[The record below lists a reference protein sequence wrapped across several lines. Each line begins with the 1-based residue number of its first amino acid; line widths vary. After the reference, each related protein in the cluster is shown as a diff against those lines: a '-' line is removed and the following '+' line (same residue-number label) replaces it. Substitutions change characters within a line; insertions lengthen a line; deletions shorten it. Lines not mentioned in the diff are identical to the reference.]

1 LFLVSQHYRDI
12 IFYKALV
19 QLKSEASKTYLS
31 FIWWM
36 LEPIIFMG
44 IYYIVFAIIL
54 KRGTEDFVPF
64 LLIGLVTWRWFSNS
78 VQSSSSSIDGALGL
92 VSQLNFPKIIL
103 PSITIVMVG
112 FKFLIIFTLLLIFLW
127 VYGFPIT
134 KAYYALPLVLITQHF
149 INTAAANLIATIIP
163 FLPDLK
169 EVVRHIL
176 RIAFYLS
183 GVIYAIDRL
192 PEEIQKYFAYNPM
205 SQLIANYR
213 DILMHG
219 KTPDL
224 IQLAYFAAT
233 AFIAVVLSTLL
244 LRKLDPIF
252 ARVLLQK

>member
-1 LFLVSQHYRDI
+1 MFLVSKHYRDI

-44 IYYIVFAIIL
+44 IYYIVFAVIL

-78 VQSSSSSIDGALGL
+78 VQSSAGSIDGALGL

-103 PSITIVMVG
+103 PSITLVMVA
-112 FKFLIIFTLLLIFLW
+112 FKFLIIFTLLLVFLW
-127 VYGFPIT
+127 IYGFPIT
-134 KAYYALPLVLITQHF
+134 KAYYALPLVLLTQHF
-149 INTAAANLIATIIP
+149 INTAVANLVATIVP
-163 FLPDLK
+163 FVPDLK
-169 EVVRHIL
+169 EVIRHIL

-183 GVIYAIDRL
+183 GVIYAVDKL
-192 PEEIQKYFAYNPM
+192 PENIQQYFDYNPM

-213 DILMHG
+213 GILMHG
-219 KTPDL
+219 EIPDL
-224 IQLAYFAAT
+224 IQLAYFACT
-233 AFIAVVLSTLL
+233 AFIAVILSTLL